1 LSAADAFKLPFKDR
15 GFLVEYTMSTNPAP
29 FDSGSAEPERVFLE
43 SDDEIKGQKF
53 VCLSFLTPTRELVR
67 SKELFFYSEF
77 LKFHAMDFRIKST
90 ESFIFDR
97 LREIQNVLADV
108 VVDMANTDVGE
119 AATGVKKELVER
131 IEKAREKL
139 ARENATAVETHV
151 KANLRDYRE
160 TTIVE
165 DFEKYMVAHQE
176 RLEEEFHK
184 ANNFRTTKHGLKIRG
199 TYSTHEQAVARAK
212 ALHKKDPYFNVYVAE
227 VGEWLPWDPDP
238 DSVQDSEYAND
249 DLNKLMRKY
258 KENQAEK
265 EVYFEEMKR
274 KKMAEAARATMI
286 QKEQNAAA
294 AAAIGIGKGVEA
306 TGKPKVAFGEQEQ
319 IQEGADAAK
328 DMFAGE
334 DLALRRK
341 REAANTIQHST

>member
-1 LSAADAFKLPFKDR
+1 MRSNSRLKTGIYDR
-15 GFLVEYTMSTNPAP
+15 LQMSSSNPAP
-29 FDSGSAEPERVFLE
+29 FNDGAAAEPERVFLE

-77 LKFHAMDFRIKST
+77 LKFHAMDFRIKAT

-108 VVDMANTDVGE
+108 VVDMSNTDLSAGGE
-119 AATGVKKELVER
+119 AVTATKKELVER

-139 ARENATAVETHV
+139 ARDNSTAVEAHV
-151 KANLRDYRE
+151 KTNLRDYRE

-184 ANNFRTTKHGLKIRG
+184 ANNFRTTKHGLKVRG
-199 TYSTHEQAVARAK
+199 VYSNHEQAVARAK
-212 ALHKKDPYFNVYVAE
+212 ALHKKDPYFNVYVADI
-227 VGEWLPWDPDP
+227 GEWLPWDPDP

-274 KKMAEAARATMI
+274 KKMAEAA
-286 QKEQNAAA
+286 AANIAKKAEIA
-294 AAAIGIGKGVEA
+294 AKASELGIGTTTNG
-306 TGKPKVAFGEQEQ
+306 GGRPKVAFGEQEG
-319 IQEGADAAK
+319 EAAAT
-328 DMFAGE
+328 DLFAGGE
-334 DLALRRK
+334 DLAIRRK
-341 REAANTIQHST
+341 REAAASATIEHSA

>member
-1 LSAADAFKLPFKDR
+1 
-15 GFLVEYTMSTNPAP
+15 MSTNPAP
-29 FDSGSAEPERVFLE
+29 FDSGSSEPERVFLE

-77 LKFHAMDFRIKST
+77 LKFYAMDFRIKST

-108 VVDMANTDVGE
+108 VVDMANTEVGE
-119 AATGVKKELVER
+119 AATSVKKELVER

-151 KANLRDYRE
+151 KENLRDYRE

-165 DFEKYMVAHQE
+165 DFEKYMVAHQD

-184 ANNFRTTKHGLKIRG
+184 ANNFRTTKHGLKVRG
-199 TYSTHEQAVARAK
+199 VYSNHEQAVARAK

-274 KKMAEAARATMI
+274 KKMAEAAAANI
-286 QKEQNAAA
+286 AKKEENAAKA
-294 AAAIGIGKGVEA
+294 AALGIGKSVEA
-306 TGKPKVAFGEQEQ
+306 TGTEPVGKPKVAFGEQEQ
-319 IQEGADAAK
+319 TQEGADAAK
-328 DMFAGE
+328 DMFGGE

-341 REAANTIQHST
+341 RESIQHST

>member
-1 LSAADAFKLPFKDR
+1 
-15 GFLVEYTMSTNPAP
+15 MSTNPAP
-29 FDSGSAEPERVFLE
+29 FNPSTTEEPERVFLE
-43 SDDEIKGQKF
+43 SDDEIRGQKF
-53 VCLSFLTPTRELVR
+53 VCLSFLTPTRELCR

-90 ESFIFDR
+90 ETFIFDR

-108 VVDMANTDVGE
+108 VIDMSNTDVGE
-119 AATGVKKELVER
+119 AAATMKKELVER
-131 IEKAREKL
+131 LEKTREKL
-139 ARENATAVETHV
+139 ARETSASVEAHV
-151 KANLRDYRE
+151 KTNLRDYRE

-165 DFEKYMVAHQE
+165 DFEKYMVANQE

-199 TYSTHEQAVARAK
+199 VYSTHEQAVARAK

-265 EVYFEEMKR
+265 EAYFEDMKR
-274 KKMAEAARATMI
+274 KKMAEAAAATLAK
-286 QKEQNAAA
+286 KEENAAKA
-294 AAAIGIGKGVEA
+294 AALGL
-306 TGKPKVAFGEQEQ
+306 GKPKVAFGEQEQ
-319 IQEGADAAK
+319 TQEGADAAK
-328 DMFAGE
+328 DMFGGE

-341 REAANTIQHST
+341 REAAADAIQHST

>member
-1 LSAADAFKLPFKDR
+1 
-15 GFLVEYTMSTNPAP
+15 MSSSNLAP
-29 FDSGSAEPERVFLE
+29 FDSAAAEPERVFLE
-43 SDDEIKGQKF
+43 SDDEIRGQKF
-53 VCLSFLTPTRELVR
+53 ACLSFLTPTRDLCR

-90 ESFIFDR
+90 ETFVFDR

-108 VVDMANTDVGE
+108 VVDLSNTDVGE
-119 AATGVKKELVER
+119 AAAGVKKELVER
-131 IEKAREKL
+131 LEKTREKL
-139 ARENATAVETHV
+139 ARETSASVEAHV

-199 TYSTHEQAVARAK
+199 VYSTHEQAVARAK
-212 ALHKKDPYFNVYVAE
+212 TLHKKDPYFNVYVAE

-238 DSVQDSEYAND
+238 DTVQDSEYAND

-265 EVYFEEMKR
+265 EAYFEEMKR
-274 KKMAEAARATMI
+274 KKLAEAAAATLAK
-286 QKEQNAAA
+286 KEENAAKSA
-294 AAAIGIGKGVEA
+294 ALGLGKSAVDA
-306 TGKPKVAFGEQEQ
+306 TGKPKVAFGEQEGV
-319 IQEGADAAK
+319 EAAK
-328 DMFAGE
+328 DLFAVGE
-334 DLALRRK
+334 DLALLRK
-341 REAANTIQHST
+341 REAAADAIQHST

>member
-1 LSAADAFKLPFKDR
+1 MSSANFAPIDSAAPDA
-15 GFLVEYTMSTNPAP
+15 
-29 FDSGSAEPERVFLE
+29 ERVFLE
-43 SDDEIKGQKF
+43 PDDEVKGQKY
-53 VCLSFLTPTRELVR
+53 VCLSFLTPTRELCR

-77 LKFHAMDFRIKST
+77 LKFYAMDFRVKST

-97 LREIQNVLADV
+97 LRGIQNVLADV
-108 VVDMANTDVGE
+108 VIDMSNTEIKDD
-119 AATGVKKELVER
+119 AATTVKKELVER

-139 ARENATAVETHV
+139 ARETSAAVEAHV
-151 KANLRDYRE
+151 KENLRDYRE
-160 TTIVE
+160 STIVE

-184 ANNFRTTKHGLKIRG
+184 ANNFRTTKHGLKVRG
-199 TYSTHEQAVARAK
+199 VYSNHDQAVARAK

-274 KKMAEAARATMI
+274 KKMAEAARAAAA
-286 QKEQNAAA
+286 QKEDNAAKA
-294 AAAIGIGKGVEA
+294 AALGIGKSATSVET

-319 IQEGADAAK
+319 TQEGADAAK
-328 DMFAGE
+328 DMFGGE
-334 DLALRRK
+334 DLAIRRK
-341 REAANTIQHST
+341 RDAAAAADSIQHSA

>member
-1 LSAADAFKLPFKDR
+1 LGRTLEQRGGRAVDHDGAA
-15 GFLVEYTMSTNPAP
+15 
-29 FDSGSAEPERVFLE
+29 AEPERVFLE

-90 ESFIFDR
+90 ETFIFDR

-108 VVDMANTDVGE
+108 VIDMSNTDVGE
-119 AATGVKKELVER
+119 AATTVKKELVER
-131 IEKAREKL
+131 LEKTREKL
-139 ARENATAVETHV
+139 ARETAASVEAHV

-184 ANNFRTTKHGLKIRG
+184 ANNFRTTKHGLKVRG
-199 TYSTHEQAVARAK
+199 VYSNHEQAVARAK

-265 EVYFEEMKR
+265 EAYFEEMKR
-274 KKMAEAARATMI
+274 KKMAEAAAAT
-286 QKEQNAAA
+286 QAKKEENATKAAA
-294 AAAIGIGKGVEA
+294 LGL
-306 TGKPKVAFGEQEQ
+306 GKPKVAFGEQEQ
-319 IQEGADAAK
+319 TQEGTEAAK
-328 DMFAGE
+328 DLFAAGE

-341 REAANTIQHST
+341 REAATDSIQHST

>member
-1 LSAADAFKLPFKDR
+1 
-15 GFLVEYTMSTNPAP
+15 MSSSNPAP
-29 FDSGSAEPERVFLE
+29 FNSTAANEEPERVFLE

-53 VCLSFLTPTRELVR
+53 VCLSFLTPTRELCR
-67 SKELFFYSEF
+67 SKELFFYSKFLEF
-77 LKFHAMDFRIKST
+77 YAMDFRIKST
-90 ESFIFDR
+90 ESYIFDR
-97 LREIQNVLADV
+97 LREVQNVLADV
-108 VVDMANTDVGE
+108 VVDLANTDLGDG
-119 AATGVKKELVER
+119 AATTVKKELVER
-131 IEKAREKL
+131 IEKTREKL
-139 ARENATAVETHV
+139 ARETSASVDAHV

-165 DFEKYMVAHQE
+165 EFEKFMVAHQD

-199 TYSTHEQAVARAK
+199 VYSNHEQAVARAK

-238 DSVQDSEYAND
+238 DSVQDSEYANE

-265 EVYFEEMKR
+265 EAYFEERKR
-274 KKMAEAARATMI
+274 QEMAEAAKAAI
-286 QKEQNAAA
+286 AQKEANAAKA
-294 AAAIGIGKGVEA
+294 AALGIGKSAAPIETVS

-319 IQEGADAAK
+319 EQDGAAAAS
-328 DMFAGE
+328 DMFGGE
-334 DLALRRK
+334 DLAIRRK
-341 REAANTIQHST
+341 REAAAENTIQHSA

>member
-1 LSAADAFKLPFKDR
+1 MSSANFAPIDSTASDA
-15 GFLVEYTMSTNPAP
+15 
-29 FDSGSAEPERVFLE
+29 ERVFLE
-43 SDDEIKGQKF
+43 PDDEVKGQKY
-53 VCLSFLTPTRELVR
+53 VCLSFLTPTRELCR

-77 LKFHAMDFRIKST
+77 LKFYAMDFRIKST
-90 ESFIFDR
+90 ESFVFDR

-108 VVDMANTDVGE
+108 VIDMSNTEIKDD
-119 AATGVKKELVER
+119 AATVVKKELVER

-139 ARENATAVETHV
+139 ARETSAAVETHV
-151 KANLRDYRE
+151 KENLRDYRE
-160 TTIVE
+160 STIVE

-184 ANNFRTTKHGLKIRG
+184 ANNFRTTKHGLKVRG
-199 TYSTHEQAVARAK
+199 VYSNHDQAVARAK

-274 KKMAEAARATMI
+274 KKLAEAA
-286 QKEQNAAA
+286 KAAA
-294 AAAIGIGKGVEA
+294 AQKEENAAKAAAMGLGKSAASVETTGIGAASTTGV
-306 TGKPKVAFGEQEQ
+306 GKPKVAFGEQEQ
-319 IQEGADAAK
+319 TQEGAEAAK
-328 DMFAGE
+328 DMFGGE
-334 DLALRRK
+334 DLAIRRK
-341 REAANTIQHST
+341 RDAAAAADTIQHSA